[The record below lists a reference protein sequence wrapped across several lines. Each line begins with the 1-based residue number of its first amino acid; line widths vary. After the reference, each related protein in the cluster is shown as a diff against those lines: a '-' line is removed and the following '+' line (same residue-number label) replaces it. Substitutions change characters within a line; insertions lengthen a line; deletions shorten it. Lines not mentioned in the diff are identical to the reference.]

1 MSNFK
6 IKIDMKKFEKDLNK
20 QLEKIVYEQQRELII
35 KNKIEKGDNEM
46 NILPQKEEELLRI
59 ILNKYDGNEEMQV
72 NGSSSDIPRK
82 MQFDQKDIFN
92 TLKLYNYIGDYRPW
106 LNGWSVIL
114 NKEGIDYFKKKGM
127 RQKLFEELAENE
139 KDLLKEIIEAD
150 NKNENINELIENKLK
165 NDKKDIIKGII
176 GVLHSNGLVDV
187 FWAANTPYRISLTN
201 PGRTYFEREEKY
213 YRRMKENA
221 KNTYNFGNIYADRG
235 NVILGNVENSF
246 LNIDNSINR
255 IENRIEQECDEEDKK
270 EITELL
276 EETKEIVENIKK
288 SGTVGQ
294 RKSYFKKLTNHA
306 CKYGWLY
313 AEVVGLLGNVAIE
326 LIGGK

>member
-1 MSNFK
+1 
-6 IKIDMKKFEKDLNK
+6 MKKIEKDLNK
-20 QLEKIVYEQQRELII
+20 QLEKIIYEQQRELII
-35 KNKIEKGDNEM
+35 KNRIEKGDNKM
-46 NILPQKEEELLRI
+46 TILPQKEEELLKI
-59 ILNKYDGNEEMQV
+59 ILNKYDGNEEMNV
-72 NGSSSDIPRK
+72 NGNIEELPKNMR
-82 MQFDQKDIFN
+82 FGLKDVFN
-92 TLKLYNYIGDYRPW
+92 TLKLYNYIAKCDFYIGGEW
-106 LNGWSVIL
+106 FVVLNQ
-114 NKEGIDYFKKKGM
+114 EGIDYFEKKGM
-127 RQKLFEELAENE
+127 RQELFEELAENE

-213 YRRMKENA
+213 YRRMKDNA
-221 KNTYNFGNIYADRG
+221 KNTYNFGNIYADSG
-235 NVILGNVENSF
+235 NIILGNVENSF

-313 AEVVGLLGNVAIE
+313 AEIVGLLGNVAIE